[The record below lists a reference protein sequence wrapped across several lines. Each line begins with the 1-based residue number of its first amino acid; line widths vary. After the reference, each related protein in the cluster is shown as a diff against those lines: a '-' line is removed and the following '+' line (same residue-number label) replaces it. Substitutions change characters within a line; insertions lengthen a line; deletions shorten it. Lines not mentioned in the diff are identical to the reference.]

1 MISKIKIKGSTSL
14 YENTSIQFTPI
25 GMYIRVS
32 VNISPELIPFLS
44 PNNVEK
50 GETHWVYCLK
60 HHIESKN
67 ICDISFKHVQETLL
81 NRCMISV
88 RKAKQ
93 QLLQKEIN
101 VLSLKN

>member
-1 MISKIKIKGSTSL
+1 MISKIKIKSSTSL

-25 GMYIRVS
+25 GMYVRVS
-32 VNISPELIPFLS
+32 VNISPELISFLS

-60 HHIESKN
+60 HHIESKK
-67 ICDISFKHVQETLL
+67 ICDVNFKHIQETLL

-101 VLSLKN
+101 MLSLKN